1 MIELIIIAIVVFF
14 MWGSIS
20 DAKRVRKVQKSAENC
35 KAKHEIVAILKSV
48 SAARVDNATCRLS
61 VHRAGYKGV
70 SEVIQVDMVL
80 N

>member
-14 MWGSIS
+14 VWSSIS

-48 SAARVDNATCRLS
+48 SAARVDNATCAFLS
-61 VHRAGYKGV
+61 IVPVIRAFRK
-70 SEVIQVDMVL
+70 SFKWI
-80 N
+80 